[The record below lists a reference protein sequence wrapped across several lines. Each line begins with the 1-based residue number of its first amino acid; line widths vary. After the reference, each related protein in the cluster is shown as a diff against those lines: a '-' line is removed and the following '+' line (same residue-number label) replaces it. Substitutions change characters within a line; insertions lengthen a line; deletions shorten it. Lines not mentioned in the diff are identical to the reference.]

1 MLGMALAADWRDQM
15 KKNSTSNDKPLMELR
30 YPRSFLALLL
40 VGFGIVALPLIAG
53 LVSNAFSIE
62 RLSEQSQR
70 AVFNATVATQNARQL
85 STVALAME
93 RSARVYAVSGDR
105 DSIAT
110 YLQSREG
117 FRKLLAD
124 FVAQPLGPEMQ
135 TAANVVQQKET
146 RIFTLLTEKP
156 PSPEMGKQFER
167 DFAELGSRTQAL
179 NTLANRLID
188 QEVDALK
195 AFAAKSRSQVI
206 WQLLAMIPSA
216 LLMIAGF
223 TYLLTRPIRDLG
235 SAIHR
240 LGEGKLAKR
249 IRVSGPHDIEMLG
262 KQLDWLRQRL
272 ISLEDQKTR
281 FFQHVS
287 HELKTPLTALR
298 EGSDLLCDEVVGK
311 LNDEQREVAGILKQN
326 SLTLEKLI
334 QDLLT
339 YSQTQSSDRLG
350 RKTALD
356 IKSLQLRDLIDQVI
370 NAQRLAIVA
379 KSITVKRE
387 CEKISFQGDAEKL
400 RVVIDNLLSNAIKY
414 SPVGGNIILRLGWNT
429 EHAVIEVIDSG
440 PGIAPEDRDRIFDPF
455 YRGKHAATDA
465 VKGTGLGLAIARDYV
480 EMHQGT
486 VEVIAAVGAHLR
498 VILPKQSAAS

>member
-1 MLGMALAADWRDQM
+1 M
-15 KKNSTSNDKPLMELR
+15 KTNTPSTDKPLMELR
-30 YPRSFLALLL
+30 YPRSFLGLLL
-40 VGFGIVALPLIAG
+40 VGFAIVALPLIAG

-62 RLSEQSQR
+62 RLSEQSQK

-85 STVALAME
+85 STVTLAME

-105 DSIAT
+105 DLIEV
-110 YLQSREG
+110 YKLSRES
-117 FRKLLAD
+117 FRKLLSEFIALPLAPEVT
-124 FVAQPLGPEMQ
+124 VAATG
-135 TAANVVQQKET
+135 VQQKEAG
-146 RIFTLLTEKP
+146 IFTLLTEKP
-156 PSPEMGKQFER
+156 PSLELSRQLER
-167 DFAELGSRTQAL
+167 DFADLANRTQAL
-179 NTLANRLID
+179 NTLANQSIE
-188 QEVDALK
+188 QEVAALK
-195 AFAAKSRSQVI
+195 NAATKSRNQVV

-223 TYLLTRPIRDLG
+223 TYLLARPIRDLDE
-235 SAIHR
+235 AIHR

-249 IRVSGPHDIEMLG
+249 ISVSGPHDIEMLG
-262 KQLDWLRQRL
+262 EQLDWLRQRL

-298 EGSDLLCDEVVGK
+298 EGSDLLSDEVVGK
-311 LNDEQREVAGILKQN
+311 LNDEQRDVARILKQN

-339 YSQTQSSDRLG
+339 YSQAQSSDRLG
-350 RKTALD
+350 KKIALD
-356 IKSLQLRDLIDQVI
+356 IKLLQLRDLIDQVI

-387 CEKISFQGDAEKL
+387 CEKISFQGDVEKL

-414 SPVGGNIILRLGWNT
+414 SPIGGVIVLRLGKHKD
-429 EHAVIEVIDSG
+429 HAVIEVIDSG
-440 PGIAPEDRDRIFDPF
+440 PGIAVEDRDRIFDPF
-455 YRGKHAATDA
+455 YRGKNAATSA
-465 VKGTGLGLAIARDYV
+465 VKGTGLGLAIVRDYV

-486 VEVIAAVGAHLR
+486 VKAIAAAGAHFR
-498 VILPKQSAAS
+498 VILPKVPASI

>member
-1 MLGMALAADWRDQM
+1 MNKSDP
-15 KKNSTSNDKPLMELR
+15 SSDKPLMELR
-30 YPRSFLALLL
+30 YPRSFLGLLL
-40 VGFGIVALPLIAG
+40 VGFAIVALPLIAG

-62 RLSEQSQR
+62 RLSEQSQK

-85 STVALAME
+85 STVTLAME
-93 RSARVYAVSGDR
+93 RSARFYAVSGDR
-105 DSIAT
+105 DLIEV
-110 YLQSREG
+110 YKLSRES
-117 FRKLLAD
+117 FRKLLVEFIALPMAPEIS
-124 FVAQPLGPEMQ
+124 VAA
-135 TAANVVQQKET
+135 TAVQQKET
-146 RIFTLLTEKP
+146 GIFTLLTDKP
-156 PSPEMGKQFER
+156 PSQELSRQFER
-167 DFAELGSRTQAL
+167 DFADLANRTQAL
-179 NTLANRLID
+179 NTLANQSIE
-188 QEVDALK
+188 QEVAALK
-195 AFAAKSRSQVI
+195 NAAAKSRNQVV

-223 TYLLTRPIRDLG
+223 TYLLARPIRDLDE
-235 SAIHR
+235 AIHR

-249 IRVSGPHDIEMLG
+249 ISVSGPHDIEMLG
-262 KQLDWLRQRL
+262 EQLDWLRQRL

-298 EGSDLLCDEVVGK
+298 EGSDLLSDEVVGK
-311 LNDEQREVAGILKQN
+311 LNDEQHDVARILKQN

-350 RKTALD
+350 KKIALD
-356 IKSLQLRDLIDQVI
+356 IKPLQLRDLIDQVI

-387 CEKISFQGDAEKL
+387 CEKISFQGDIEKL

-414 SPVGGNIILRLGWNT
+414 SPVGGTIVLRLGKHKD
-429 EHAVIEVIDSG
+429 HAVIEVIDNG
-440 PGIAPEDRDRIFDPF
+440 PGIAVEDRDRIFDPF
-455 YRGKHAATDA
+455 YRSKNAATSA
-465 VKGTGLGLAIARDYV
+465 VKGTGLGLAIVRDYV

-486 VEVIAAVGAHLR
+486 VKAIAAAGAHFR
-498 VILPKQSAAS
+498 VILPKVPASI